1 MRLLH
6 QNGKGILD
14 AFIMSVSGIDCP
26 PAEFFYLKRRQRRVE
41 IAIAADGIKLYFGMK
56 LFEKINISFTVAEE
70 DHGIRFRV
78 QLNGLK

>member
-1 MRLLH
+1 MRLLR
-6 QNGKGILD
+6 QNGKRILD

-26 PAEFFYLKRRQRRVE
+26 SAEFFHKKRRQRRVE
-41 IAIAADGIKLYFGMK
+41 IAIAADGIKLYFGMN

-78 QLNGLK
+78 QLNGFK